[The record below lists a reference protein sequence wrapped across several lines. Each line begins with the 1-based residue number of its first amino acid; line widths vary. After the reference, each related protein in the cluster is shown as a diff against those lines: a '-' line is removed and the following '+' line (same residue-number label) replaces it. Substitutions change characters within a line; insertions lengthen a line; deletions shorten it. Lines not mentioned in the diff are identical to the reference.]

1 MYLLLAVGGYYLYVA
16 YGFEHIPNPYVD
28 NYHKYVSIPFM
39 LTCYYSYFLACRTNP
54 GFIKPGMPQD
64 EVERAV
70 KRYDYDNCMFN
81 SKSWCDTCQ
90 APKPARSKHCA
101 LCNMCCEKFD
111 HHCVWI
117 NNCVGLHNY
126 KYFIT
131 FLFMHAGICIYG
143 CVVGYL
149 CACHLIDEGDLW
161 NKSFVDRQGRRFNA
175 DWSIILQYLQ
185 REHEMFAIVVL
196 LCFVVTIMLFG
207 FIGFHSYLIW
217 KAMTTNEFSRRQ

>member
-1 MYLLLAVGGYYLYVA
+1 
-16 YGFEHIPNPYVD
+16 
-28 NYHKYVSIPFM
+28 
-39 LTCYYSYFLACRTNP
+39 
-54 GFIKPGMPQD
+54 
-64 EVERAV
+64 
-70 KRYDYDNCMFN
+70 MFN
-81 SKSWCDTCQ
+81 SKSWCDTCE

-131 FLFMHAGICIYG
+131 FLYMHAGICIYG

-149 CACHLIDEGDLW
+149 CALHLIDEGDLW
-161 NKSFVDRQGRRFNA
+161 NKSFVDRSGRRFNA
-175 DWSIILQYLQ
+175 DWSVILQYLQ
-185 REHEMFAIVVL
+185 REHEMFSIVVL
-196 LCFVVTIMLFG
+196 LCFVVTIMLLG

-217 KAMTTNEFSRRQ
+217 KGMTTNEFSRRQQVGRFVDSRAKFLEKWKLAREEGKKFKPSATAIAKYENSDRDLSVDMSTEDLKAAYEHTLEQ